1 MYPIFGYTHFA
12 AKFGGI
18 LVEFWPSFDCAWF
31 GAVGANGEQIG
42 REEGEQF
49 EVTPGALRRRGVEQ
63 ERRPL
68 SHPGE
73 RGLER
78 DAPQQHVA
86 GAGGVLHDGAH
97 QIVGDGLQQVL
108 ALDHRRGA
116 SAQHIQ
122 PEDRLDIAKA
132 NSLPPNS
139 TPRVTAAK
147 TTKPQT
153 FDLSCRSRPSLIDP
167 A

>member
-1 MYPIFGYTHFA
+1 M
-12 AKFGGI
+12 
-18 LVEFWPSFDCAWF
+18 VEFWPSFDCAWF

-78 DAPQQHVA
+78 DAPQRHVV
-86 GAGGVLHDGAH
+86 GAGGVLQDGAN
-97 QIVGDGLQQVL
+97 QIVGDGLQQDL
-108 ALDHRRGA
+108 ALDHRWGA

-122 PEDRLDIAKA
+122 PEGRLDVAEVA
-132 NSLPPNS
+132 LDLPAQAIQLDQRRVRIRLLVEQAGRQDHFLGAE
-139 TPRVTAAK
+139 PRH
-147 TTKPQT
+147 
-153 FDLSCRSRPSLIDP
+153 LDP
-167 A
+167 EAHHSHH